1 MFLIVDAH
9 EDLAYN
15 ILTFGRDYTLPAH
28 EIRRREQGTPVA
40 SFNGDTLL
48 GYPEYLKGR
57 VAIVFPTL
65 FASPARR
72 ETVPGE
78 TQTYSDF
85 EQAHAVYRGQVEAYY
100 RLVDEH
106 PDHFHLIQ
114 VQDDLQET
122 LQAWE
127 KLPDAAPQAAEGQE
141 EPAGKEGQAQEEQEP
156 VPPQGPPVGLVILME
171 GAEGVRSPEELEEWW
186 QLGVRVIGPAWAGT
200 RFCGGTHEPGPLTS
214 EGFALLEAMADIG
227 FALDLSHMDEEAV
240 MQSLDVYSGVIVAS
254 HANVLSLLKGL
265 ETNRHLSDRVLH
277 GIIERD
283 GVVGVVPCNSFLYP
297 HWVSRDG
304 REKVSL
310 QRLIAHI
317 DSICQMAGDALH
329 VGLGTDFDGGF
340 GVQSVPEGID
350 TIADLQKL
358 APLLVEKGYSD
369 ADVAAILGGNWIR
382 ILRRVLPE
390 SV

>member
-15 ILTFGRDYTLPAH
+15 ILTFGRDYSLPAK
-28 EIRRREQGTPVA
+28 EIRRREEGTPVA

-48 GYPEYLKGR
+48 GYPDYLKGR
-57 VAIVFPTL
+57 IAIVFSTL
-65 FASPARR
+65 FATPVRR
-72 ETVPGE
+72 ETFPGE
-78 TQTYSDF
+78 TQAYASI
-85 EQAHAVYRGQVEAYY
+85 EQAHEVYRGQVETYY
-100 RLVDEH
+100 RLADEH
-106 PDHFHLIQ
+106 PDHFRLIQ
-114 VQDDLQET
+114 VQNDLHET

-127 KLPDAAPQAAEGQE
+127 KLREVTPQAEGEQEEVSGIEGQGQSE
-141 EPAGKEGQAQEEQEP
+141 AEPS
-156 VPPQGPPVGLVILME
+156 PPQGPPVGLVMLME
-171 GAEGVRSPEELEEWW
+171 GAEGVRVPEELEEWW

-214 EGFALLEAMADIG
+214 QGYALLEAMADIG
-227 FALDLSHMDEEAV
+227 FALDLSHMDEEAA
-240 MQSLDVYSGVIVAS
+240 MQSLDVYPGVIAAS

-297 HWVSRDG
+297 HWIKRDG

-310 QRLIAHI
+310 QRVIAHI
-317 DSICQMAGDALH
+317 DYICQMAGDASH
-329 VGLGTDFDGGF
+329 AGLGTDFDGGF

-358 APLLVEKGYSD
+358 VPLLGEKGYSD
-369 ADVAAILGGNWIR
+369 ADIAAILGGNWIR
-382 ILRRVLPE
+382 VLRRVLPE